1 MGYIYT
7 IGVDKMKFTKE
18 EKIDITLIAISAVS
32 LIISFILSL
41 EYVSWIAVI
50 LCGLPIF
57 KECGEGLIT
66 EFDIKADLLVS
77 LAIIASLMIGEVFAA
92 GEIATI
98 MAIGGFLEEYTVS
111 KAQGRIEEL
120 VKMTPQVAT
129 RIENGIEEKIPVE
142 KVEIGD
148 ILKVLPGESIPT
160 DGVIVKGE
168 TSINQSTLTGESLP
182 VDKKENDEVFSGTI
196 NLYGSFTMKT
206 TKISQESS
214 FGSFTMKTTKISQES
229 SFQKLIK
236 LVESSEPENSRIVR
250 AADKWATMIVVI
262 AFTLAVLTY
271 LATFEITRSVTI
283 LVVFCPC
290 ALVLATPTAIMAAIG
305 NLTKYGILVKDGES
319 LEELAKVDELVFDK
333 TGTLTNGTPEVVKII
348 SDNPR
353 EMMHLLVSLES
364 KSEHP
369 LAKSIVKYCNSE
381 DVSEVTDF
389 KMHIGKGVSGTI
401 NGSKIIA
408 GNKKLLK
415 SENINLKTDNEP
427 QNGEIQIF
435 VAKDREI
442 LGNVEL
448 ADILRKNSKRTIT
461 KLKGL
466 RIKTTM
472 LTGDNEKTAQHI
484 AKQVKVRN
492 VISNCLPED
501 KTEYIKREQTLK
513 HRVAMIGDGINDAP
527 SLKKANVG
535 IAMGDIGS
543 DVSVEAADIALVN
556 DNIEDIPHLIGIA
569 RKTIRIIHIGI
580 GFALALNILAMAL
593 AILGILNPIEGA
605 LIHNIGS
612 VIVIIYSS
620 TLVRYKLSR
629 RDCRQPRKLGMT
641 KHLNKSKV

>member
-1 MGYIYT
+1 
-7 IGVDKMKFTKE
+7 MKFTKE
-18 EKIDITLIAISAVS
+18 EKIDIVLITISAIS
-32 LIISFILSL
+32 LITSFILSID
-41 EYVSWIAVI
+41 YISWIAVI

-57 KECGEGLIT
+57 RECGEGLIK

-111 KAQGRIEEL
+111 KTQGRIEEL

-129 RIENGIEEKIPVE
+129 RIENGIEERISVE
-142 KVEIGD
+142 KVQIGD
-148 ILKVLPGESIPT
+148 MLKVLPGESIPT

-182 VDKKENDEVFSGTI
+182 VDKKENDEVFSGTL
-196 NLYGSFTMKT
+196 NLYGSF
-206 TKISQESS
+206 I
-214 FGSFTMKTTKISQES
+214 MKTTKISQES
-229 SFQKLIK
+229 SFQKLIR

-250 AADKWATMIVVI
+250 TADKWATMIVVI

-271 LATFEITRSVTI
+271 LVTFEITRSVTI

-305 NLTKYGILVKDGES
+305 NLTQHGILVKDGES
-319 LEELAKVDELVFDK
+319 LEELAKIDELVFDK
-333 TGTLTNGTPEVVKII
+333 TGTLTNGTPEVIRII
-348 SDNPR
+348 SDNPK
-353 EMMHLLVSLES
+353 EMMHLLASLES

-369 LAKSIVKYCNSE
+369 LAKSIVKYCNNNE
-381 DVSEVTDF
+381 IADVSDF
-389 KMHIGKGVSGTI
+389 KMHIGKGISGTI
-401 NGSKIIA
+401 NGSKVLA

-415 SENINLKTDNEP
+415 SENIDLKSDREP

-435 VAKDREI
+435 VAKDGEI
-442 LGNVEL
+442 LGSIEL
-448 ADILRKNSKRTIT
+448 ADTVRKNSKRTIT
-461 KLKGL
+461 QLKGL
-466 RIKTTM
+466 KVKTTL

-501 KTEYIKREQTLK
+501 KLEYIKREQTLK

-535 IAMGDIGS
+535 IVMGDIGS
-543 DVSVEAADIALVN
+543 DVSIEAADITLVN

-569 RKTIRIIHIGI
+569 RKTIRIINMGI
-580 GFALALNILAMAL
+580 GFALALNITAMAL

-629 RDCRQPRKLGMT
+629 RDCRQPGKLGMT

>member
-1 MGYIYT
+1 
-7 IGVDKMKFTKE
+7 MKFTKE
-18 EKIDITLIAISAVS
+18 EKIDIALIAISAIS
-32 LIISFILSL
+32 LITSFILSI
-41 EYVSWIAVI
+41 EYVSWISVI

-57 KECGEGLIT
+57 KECGEGLIK

-77 LAIIASLMIGEVFAA
+77 LAIIASRMIGEVFAA

-111 KAQGRIEEL
+111 KTQGRIEEL

-129 RIENGIEEKIPVE
+129 RIKNGIEERIPVE
-142 KVEIGD
+142 KVQVGD
-148 ILKVLPGESIPT
+148 MLKVLPGESIPT

-182 VDKKENDEVFSGTI
+182 VDKKENDEVFSGTT
-196 NLYGSFTMKT
+196 NLY
-206 TKISQESS
+206 
-214 FGSFTMKTTKISQES
+214 GSFTMKTTKISQES

-271 LATFEITRSVTI
+271 LATFEISRSVTI

-333 TGTLTNGTPEVVKII
+333 TGTLTKGTPEVVRII
-348 SDNPR
+348 SDNPK
-353 EMMHLLVSLES
+353 EMMHLLASLES

-369 LAKSIVKYCNSE
+369 LAKSIVKYCSSDNLA
-381 DVSEVTDF
+381 EVTDF
-389 KMHIGKGVSGTI
+389 KMHIGKGISGII
-401 NGSKIIA
+401 NGSKLIA

-415 SENINLKTDNEP
+415 AENIDLKSYMEP

-435 VAKDREI
+435 VAKDSEI

-448 ADILRKNSKRTIT
+448 ADTVRKNSKRTIT

-466 RIKTTM
+466 RVKTTL

-501 KTEYIKREQTLK
+501 KLEYIKREQTLK

>member
-1 MGYIYT
+1 
-7 IGVDKMKFTKE
+7 
-18 EKIDITLIAISAVS
+18 
-32 LIISFILSL
+32 
-41 EYVSWIAVI
+41 
-50 LCGLPIF
+50 
-57 KECGEGLIT
+57 
-66 EFDIKADLLVS
+66 
-77 LAIIASLMIGEVFAA
+77 
-92 GEIATI
+92 
-98 MAIGGFLEEYTVS
+98 
-111 KAQGRIEEL
+111 
-120 VKMTPQVAT
+120 
-129 RIENGIEEKIPVE
+129 
-142 KVEIGD
+142 
-148 ILKVLPGESIPT
+148 
-160 DGVIVKGE
+160 
-168 TSINQSTLTGESLP
+168 
-182 VDKKENDEVFSGTI
+182 
-196 NLYGSFTMKT
+196 
-206 TKISQESS
+206 
-214 FGSFTMKTTKISQES
+214 MKTTKISQES

-381 DVSEVTDF
+381 DVLEVTDF